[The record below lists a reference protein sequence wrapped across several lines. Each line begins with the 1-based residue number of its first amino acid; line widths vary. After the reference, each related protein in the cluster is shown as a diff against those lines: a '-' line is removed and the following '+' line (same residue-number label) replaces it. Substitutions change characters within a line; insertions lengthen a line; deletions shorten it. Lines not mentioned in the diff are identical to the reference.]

1 MPRLHARLRF
11 ARLFLL
17 LLGLSATV
25 GCAVARLA
33 RWPLLL
39 LAVVGAL
46 GCGTFRDHEACEDDY
61 DDYQAAGYRRGGSVS
76 PGHLNARP
84 GYSNG

>member
-1 MPRLHARLRF
+1 MSGLLAALRYARWPF
-11 ARLFLL
+11 LFLTVA
-17 LLGLSATV
+17 LGA

-39 LAVVGAL
+39 FAVAAAV
-46 GCGTFRDHEACEDDY
+46 GCGTVRDYGECEDDY
-61 DDYQAAGYRRGGSVS
+61 EDYQANGSRRGGSVS

-84 GYSNG
+84 GYLNG

>member
-1 MPRLHARLRF
+1 MSGLLAALRYARWPF
-11 ARLFLL
+11 LFLIVA
-17 LLGLSATV
+17 LGT

-39 LAVVGAL
+39 FAIASIM
-46 GCGTFRDHEACEDDY
+46 GCGTFRDHDACEDDY
-61 DDYQAAGYRRGGSVS
+61 EDYQAKGYRRGGGVS

-84 GYSNG
+84 GCLNG

>member
-1 MPRLHARLRF
+1 MSALASRLRF
-11 ARLFLL
+11 ARWALL
-17 LLGLSATV
+17 LLALSATA

-39 LAVVGAL
+39 FAVATIM
-46 GCGTFRDHEACEDDY
+46 GCGTFRDHDECEDDY
-61 DDYQAAGYRRGGSVS
+61 EDYQANGYRRGGSVS

-84 GYSNG
+84 GYLNG